1 MKGSD
6 GTMIIGIPK
15 EKKKAEYRVACTPS
29 LVEELVEHRHQV
41 LVEKNAGQGSGFS
54 NEQYQQAG
62 AKIVDTTKDLY
73 EKSQM
78 IYKVKEILPAEF
90 SFLRP
95 DLIVFT
101 YLHSNAY
108 PEETAA
114 LLQSQTT
121 AIAYEDIKDEAGRFP
136 LLKPMSEIA
145 GKGGFLAALHFS
157 QKINGGQG
165 LLLNRVTGVRT
176 PDITII
182 GAGNVGMGAAEMAT
196 QFGNKVTIL
205 NRGTKRLEAARQ
217 KLAANV
223 ELLHSTPANI
233 EMCLKRTDVLMNC
246 VLWPKTRTDHLVTK
260 NMLKSM
266 KKGAMIIDIACD
278 EAGAIESCHATT
290 HDDPIYYVN
299 GVLHYCVDNIP
310 SAFSKTATG
319 MLCNATF
326 PYALEIADKGA
337 KKALI
342 DNKALRSGL
351 TTWQGKLTLEETALK
366 QKREYTTAE
375 KALKS

>member
-62 AKIVDTTKDLY
+62 AKIVDATKDLY

-157 QKINGGQG
+157 QKINGRQG
-165 LLLNRVTGVRT
+165 LLLSPVTGART

-196 QFGNKVTIL
+196 QSGNKVTI
-205 NRGTKRLEAARQ
+205 
-217 KLAANV
+217 
-223 ELLHSTPANI
+223 
-233 EMCLKRTDVLMNC
+233 
-246 VLWPKTRTDHLVTK
+246 
-260 NMLKSM
+260 
-266 KKGAMIIDIACD
+266 
-278 EAGAIESCHATT
+278 
-290 HDDPIYYVN
+290 
-299 GVLHYCVDNIP
+299 
-310 SAFSKTATG
+310 
-319 MLCNATF
+319 
-326 PYALEIADKGA
+326 
-337 KKALI
+337 
-342 DNKALRSGL
+342 
-351 TTWQGKLTLEETALK
+351 
-366 QKREYTTAE
+366 
-375 KALKS
+375 